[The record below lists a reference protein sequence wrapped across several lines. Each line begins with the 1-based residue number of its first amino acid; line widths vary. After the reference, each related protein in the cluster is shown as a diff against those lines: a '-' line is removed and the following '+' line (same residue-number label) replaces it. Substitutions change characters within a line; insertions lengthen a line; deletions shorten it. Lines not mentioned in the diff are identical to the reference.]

1 MMNARIIPILA
12 LAAILGSL
20 VSCKENQCTYDAGGT
35 LEATTIT
42 VSAQGN
48 GIILSLPVEESQKVD
63 SAQTLG
69 WLDTVQLALQKE
81 LIEAGL
87 PSGRRKGDPRYTG
100 QEIQLAQVEDMLD
113 KCRISVPTQGVVL
126 EKYAQAGEQAY
137 MGRPLLKVA
146 DLDKMYVRVYLSATQ
161 LESLKLG
168 QEVEV
173 FSKRDGKEIA
183 YKGRIRHI
191 SDQAEFTPKSV
202 QTQDERDNLV
212 YAVRIAVENDGYLKI
227 GMYANV
233 NFHGV

>member
-1 MMNARIIPILA
+1 MKHSALSILG
-12 LAAILGSL
+12 LAATIGLL
-20 VSCKENQCTYDAGGT
+20 ASCQDSQSAYDAGGT
-35 LEATTIT
+35 LEATTMT
-42 VSAQGN
+42 LSAQGN
-48 GIILSLPVEESQKVD
+48 GLILSLPIEEGQKVD

-69 WLDTVQLALQKE
+69 WIDTVQLSLQKE

-87 PSGRRKGDPRYTG
+87 PSGRRKGDPRYTA

-191 SDQAEFTPKSV
+191 SDQAEFTPKSI

-233 NFHGV
+233 NF

>member
-1 MMNARIIPILA
+1 MKHSALSILG
-12 LAAILGSL
+12 LAATIGLL
-20 VSCKENQCTYDAGGT
+20 ASCQDSQSAYDAGGT
-35 LEATTIT
+35 LEATTMT
-42 VSAQGN
+42 LSAQGN
-48 GIILSLPVEESQKVD
+48 GLILSLPIEEGQKVD

-69 WLDTVQLALQKE
+69 WIDTAQLSLQKE

-87 PSGRRKGDPRYTG
+87 PSGRRKGDPRYTA

-233 NFHGV
+233 NF

>member
-1 MMNARIIPILA
+1 MKHSALSILG
-12 LAAILGSL
+12 LAATLGL
-20 VSCKENQCTYDAGGT
+20 LASCQDSQSAYDAGGT
-35 LEATTIT
+35 LEATTMT
-42 VSAQGN
+42 LSAQGN
-48 GIILSLPVEESQKVD
+48 GLILSLPIEEGQKVD

-69 WLDTVQLALQKE
+69 WIDTAQLSLQKE

-137 MGRPLLKVA
+137 IGRPLLKVA

-173 FSKRDGKEIA
+173 FSKRDGKETA

-227 GMYANV
+227 GMYAYIR
-233 NFHGV
+233 FRQ

>member
-1 MMNARIIPILA
+1 MAATLGLLA
-12 LAAILGSL
+12 
-20 VSCKENQCTYDAGGT
+20 SCQDSQSAYDAGGT
-35 LEATTIT
+35 LEATTMT
-42 VSAQGN
+42 LSAQGN
-48 GIILSLPVEESQKVD
+48 GLILSLPIEEGQKVD

-69 WLDTVQLALQKE
+69 WIDTAQLSLQKE

-87 PSGRRKGDPRYTG
+87 PSGRRKGDPRYTA

-191 SDQAEFTPKSV
+191 SDQAEFTHKSV

-212 YAVRIAVENDGYLKI
+212 YAGRIDVENDGYLKI

-233 NFHGV
+233 NF

>member
-1 MMNARIIPILA
+1 MKHSALSILG
-12 LAAILGSL
+12 LAATLGL
-20 VSCKENQCTYDAGGT
+20 LASCQDSQSAYDAGGT
-35 LEATTIT
+35 LEATTMT
-42 VSAQGN
+42 LSAQGN
-48 GIILSLPVEESQKVD
+48 GLILSLPIEEGQKVD

-69 WLDTVQLALQKE
+69 WIDTVQLSLQKE

-87 PSGRRKGDPRYTG
+87 PSGRRKGDPRYTA

-137 MGRPLLKVA
+137 IGRPLLKVA

>member
-1 MMNARIIPILA
+1 MKHSALSILG
-12 LAAILGSL
+12 LAATLGL
-20 VSCKENQCTYDAGGT
+20 LASCQDSQSAYDAGGT
-35 LEATTIT
+35 LEATTMT
-42 VSAQGN
+42 LSAQGN
-48 GIILSLPVEESQKVD
+48 GLILSLPIEEGQKVD

-69 WLDTVQLALQKE
+69 WIDTVQLSLQKE

-126 EKYAQAGEQAY
+126 EKYAQAGEQVY
-137 MGRPLLKVA
+137 IGRPLLKVA

-233 NFHGV
+233 NF

>member
-1 MMNARIIPILA
+1 M
-12 LAAILGSL
+12 
-20 VSCKENQCTYDAGGT
+20 
-35 LEATTIT
+35 
-42 VSAQGN
+42 
-48 GIILSLPVEESQKVD
+48 D

-69 WLDTVQLALQKE
+69 WIDTAQLSLQKE

-87 PSGRRKGDPRYTG
+87 PSGRRKGDPRYTA

-173 FSKRDGKEIA
+173 FSKRDGKETA

-212 YAVRIAVENDGYLKI
+212 YAVRISVENDGYLKI

-233 NFHGV
+233 NF

>member
-1 MMNARIIPILA
+1 MKHSALSILG
-12 LAAILGSL
+12 LAATLGL
-20 VSCKENQCTYDAGGT
+20 LASCQDSQSAYDAGGT
-35 LEATTIT
+35 LEATTMT
-42 VSAQGN
+42 LSAQGN
-48 GIILSLPVEESQKVD
+48 GLILSLPIEEGQKVD

-69 WLDTVQLALQKE
+69 WIDTVQLSLQKE

-212 YAVRIAVENDGYLKI
+212 YAVRISVENDGYLKI

-233 NFHGV
+233 NF

>member
-1 MMNARIIPILA
+1 MKHSALSILG
-12 LAAILGSL
+12 LAATLGL
-20 VSCKENQCTYDAGGT
+20 LASCQDSQSAYDAGGT
-35 LEATTIT
+35 LEATTMT
-42 VSAQGN
+42 LSAQGN
-48 GIILSLPVEESQKVD
+48 GLILSLPIEEGQKVD

-69 WLDTVQLALQKE
+69 WIDTVQLSLQKE

-137 MGRPLLKVA
+137 IGRPLLKVA

-212 YAVRIAVENDGYLKI
+212 YAVRIAVENDGLIKL
-227 GMYANV
+227 GMYGEV
-233 NFHGV
+233 KF

>member
-1 MMNARIIPILA
+1 MKHSALSILG
-12 LAAILGSL
+12 LAATLGL
-20 VSCKENQCTYDAGGT
+20 LASCQDSQSAYDAGGT
-35 LEATTIT
+35 LEATTMT
-42 VSAQGN
+42 LSAQGN
-48 GIILSLPVEESQKVD
+48 GLILSLPIEEGQKVD

-69 WLDTVQLALQKE
+69 WIDTAQLSLQKE

-87 PSGRRKGDPRYTG
+87 PSGRRKGDPRYTA

-233 NFHGV
+233 NF

>member
-1 MMNARIIPILA
+1 MKHSALSILG
-12 LAAILGSL
+12 LAATLGL
-20 VSCKENQCTYDAGGT
+20 LASCQDSQSAYDAGGT
-35 LEATTIT
+35 LEATTMT
-42 VSAQGN
+42 LSAQGN
-48 GIILSLPVEESQKVD
+48 GLILSLPIEEGQKVD

-69 WLDTVQLALQKE
+69 WIDTAQLSLQKE

-87 PSGRRKGDPRYTG
+87 PSGRRKGDPRYTA

-212 YAVRIAVENDGYLKI
+212 YAVRISVENDGYLKI

-233 NFHGV
+233 NF

>member
-1 MMNARIIPILA
+1 MKHSALSILG
-12 LAAILGSL
+12 LAATLGL
-20 VSCKENQCTYDAGGT
+20 LASCQDSQSAYDAGGT
-35 LEATTIT
+35 LEATTMT
-42 VSAQGN
+42 LSAQGN
-48 GIILSLPVEESQKVD
+48 GLILSLPIEEGQKVD

-69 WLDTVQLALQKE
+69 WIDTVQLSLQKE

-87 PSGRRKGDPRYTG
+87 PSGRRKGDPRYTA

-233 NFHGV
+233 NF

>member
-1 MMNARIIPILA
+1 MKHSALSILG
-12 LAAILGSL
+12 LAATLGL
-20 VSCKENQCTYDAGGT
+20 LASCQDSQSAYDAGGT
-35 LEATTIT
+35 LEATTMT
-42 VSAQGN
+42 LSAQGN
-48 GIILSLPVEESQKVD
+48 GLILSLPIEEGQKVD

-69 WLDTVQLALQKE
+69 WIDTVQLSLQKE

-87 PSGRRKGDPRYTG
+87 PSGRRKGDPRYTA

-137 MGRPLLKVA
+137 IGRPLLKVA

-233 NFHGV
+233 NF

>member
-1 MMNARIIPILA
+1 MKHSALSILG
-12 LAAILGSL
+12 LAATLGL
-20 VSCKENQCTYDAGGT
+20 LASCQDNQSAYDAGGT
-35 LEATTIT
+35 LEATTMT
-42 VSAQGN
+42 LSAQGN
-48 GIILSLPVEESQKVD
+48 GLILSLPIEEGQKVD

-69 WLDTVQLALQKE
+69 WIDTVQLSLQKE

-137 MGRPLLKVA
+137 IGRPLLKVA

-233 NFHGV
+233 NF

>member
-1 MMNARIIPILA
+1 MKHSALSILG
-12 LAAILGSL
+12 LAATLGL
-20 VSCKENQCTYDAGGT
+20 LASCQDSQSAYDAGGT
-35 LEATTIT
+35 LEATTMT
-42 VSAQGN
+42 LSAQGN
-48 GIILSLPVEESQKVD
+48 GLILSLPIEEGQKVD

-69 WLDTVQLALQKE
+69 WIDTVQLSLQKE
-81 LIEAGL
+81 LLEAGL
-87 PSGRRKGDPRYTG
+87 PSGRRKGDPRYTA

-173 FSKRDGKEIA
+173 FSKRDGKETA

-233 NFHGV
+233 NF

>member
-1 MMNARIIPILA
+1 MAATLGLLA
-12 LAAILGSL
+12 
-20 VSCKENQCTYDAGGT
+20 SCQDSQSAYDAGGT
-35 LEATTIT
+35 LEATTMT
-42 VSAQGN
+42 LSAQGN
-48 GIILSLPVEESQKVD
+48 GLILSLPIEEGQKVD

-69 WLDTVQLALQKE
+69 WIDTAQLSLQKE

-87 PSGRRKGDPRYTG
+87 PSGRRKGDPRYTA

-126 EKYAQAGEQAY
+126 EKYAQAGEQAF

-183 YKGRIRHI
+183 YKGSIRHI

-212 YAVRIAVENDGYLKI
+212 YAVRISVENDGYLKI

-233 NFHGV
+233 NF

>member
-1 MMNARIIPILA
+1 MKHSALSILG
-12 LAAILGSL
+12 LAATIGLL
-20 VSCKENQCTYDAGGT
+20 ASCQDSQSAYDAGGT
-35 LEATTIT
+35 LEATTMT
-42 VSAQGN
+42 LSAQGN
-48 GIILSLPVEESQKVD
+48 GLILSLPIEEGQKVD

-69 WLDTVQLALQKE
+69 WIDTVQLSLQKE

-87 PSGRRKGDPRYTG
+87 PSGRRKGDPRYTA

-137 MGRPLLKVA
+137 IGRPLLKVA

-168 QEVEV
+168 QVVEV

-212 YAVRIAVENDGYLKI
+212 YAVRISVENDGYLKI

-233 NFHGV
+233 NF

>member
-1 MMNARIIPILA
+1 MKHSALSILG
-12 LAAILGSL
+12 LAATIGLL
-20 VSCKENQCTYDAGGT
+20 ASCQDSQSAYDAGGT
-35 LEATTIT
+35 LEATTMT
-42 VSAQGN
+42 LSAQGN
-48 GIILSLPVEESQKVD
+48 GLILSLPIEEGQKVD

-69 WLDTVQLALQKE
+69 WIDTVQLSLQKE

-87 PSGRRKGDPRYTG
+87 PSGRRKGDPRYTA

-137 MGRPLLKVA
+137 IGRPLLKVA

-173 FSKRDGKEIA
+173 FSKRDGKETA

-233 NFHGV
+233 NF

>member
-1 MMNARIIPILA
+1 MKHSA
-12 LAAILGSL
+12 LSILGMAATL
-20 VSCKENQCTYDAGGT
+20 GLLASCQDSQSAYDAGGT
-35 LEATTIT
+35 LEATTMT
-42 VSAQGN
+42 LSAQGN
-48 GIILSLPVEESQKVD
+48 GLILSLPIEEGQKVD

-69 WLDTVQLALQKE
+69 WIDTAQLSLQKE

-87 PSGRRKGDPRYTG
+87 PSGRRKGDPRYTA

-173 FSKRDGKEIA
+173 FSKRDGKETA

-233 NFHGV
+233 NF

>member
-1 MMNARIIPILA
+1 MKHSALSILG
-12 LAAILGSL
+12 LAATLGL
-20 VSCKENQCTYDAGGT
+20 LASCQDSQSAYDAGGT
-35 LEATTIT
+35 LEATTMT
-42 VSAQGN
+42 LSAQGN
-48 GIILSLPVEESQKVD
+48 GLILSLPIEEGQKVD

-69 WLDTVQLALQKE
+69 WIDTVQLSLQKE

-113 KCRISVPTQGVVL
+113 KCRISVPTQGIVL

-137 MGRPLLKVA
+137 IGRPLLKVA

-233 NFHGV
+233 NF

>member
-1 MMNARIIPILA
+1 MKHSALSILG
-12 LAAILGSL
+12 LAATIGLL
-20 VSCKENQCTYDAGGT
+20 ASCQDSQSAYDAGGT
-35 LEATTIT
+35 LEATTMT
-42 VSAQGN
+42 LSAQGN
-48 GIILSLPVEESQKVD
+48 GLILSLPIEEGQKVD

-69 WLDTVQLALQKE
+69 WIDTVQLSLQKE

-87 PSGRRKGDPRYTG
+87 PSGRRKGDPRYTA

-173 FSKRDGKEIA
+173 FSKRDGKETA
-183 YKGRIRHI
+183 YKGRISHI

-233 NFHGV
+233 NF

>member
-1 MMNARIIPILA
+1 MKHSALSILG
-12 LAAILGSL
+12 LAATLGL
-20 VSCKENQCTYDAGGT
+20 LASCQDSQSAYDAGGT
-35 LEATTIT
+35 LEATTMT
-42 VSAQGN
+42 LSAQGN
-48 GIILSLPVEESQKVD
+48 GLILSLPIEEGQKVD

-69 WLDTVQLALQKE
+69 WIDTVQLSLQKE

-126 EKYAQAGEQAY
+126 EKYAQAGEQA
-137 MGRPLLKVA
+137 
-146 DLDKMYVRVYLSATQ
+146 
-161 LESLKLG
+161 
-168 QEVEV
+168 
-173 FSKRDGKEIA
+173 
-183 YKGRIRHI
+183 
-191 SDQAEFTPKSV
+191 EFTPKSV

-233 NFHGV
+233 NF

>member
-1 MMNARIIPILA
+1 MKHSA
-12 LAAILGSL
+12 LSILGIAATL
-20 VSCKENQCTYDAGGT
+20 GLLASCQDSQSAYDAGGT
-35 LEATTIT
+35 LEATTMT
-42 VSAQGN
+42 LSAQGN
-48 GIILSLPVEESQKVD
+48 GLILSLPIEEGQKVD

-69 WLDTVQLALQKE
+69 WIDTVQLSLQKE

-137 MGRPLLKVA
+137 IGRPLLKVA

-233 NFHGV
+233 NF

>member
-1 MMNARIIPILA
+1 MAATLGLLA
-12 LAAILGSL
+12 
-20 VSCKENQCTYDAGGT
+20 SCQDSQSAYDAGGT
-35 LEATTIT
+35 LEATTMT
-42 VSAQGN
+42 LSAQGN
-48 GIILSLPVEESQKVD
+48 GLILSLPIEEGQKVD

-69 WLDTVQLALQKE
+69 WIDTAQLSLQKE

-87 PSGRRKGDPRYTG
+87 PSGRRKGDPRYTA

-168 QEVEV
+168 QVVEV

-212 YAVRIAVENDGYLKI
+212 YAVRISVENDGYLKI

-233 NFHGV
+233 NF

>member
-1 MMNARIIPILA
+1 MKHSALSILG
-12 LAAILGSL
+12 LAATLGL
-20 VSCKENQCTYDAGGT
+20 LASCQDSQSAYDAGGT

-42 VSAQGN
+42 LSAQGN
-48 GIILSLPVEESQKVD
+48 GLILSLPIEEGQKVD

-69 WLDTVQLALQKE
+69 WIDTVQLSLQKE

-137 MGRPLLKVA
+137 IGRPLLKVA

-233 NFHGV
+233 NF

>member
-1 MMNARIIPILA
+1 MKHSALSILG
-12 LAAILGSL
+12 LAATLGL
-20 VSCKENQCTYDAGGT
+20 LASCQDSQSAYDAGGT
-35 LEATTIT
+35 LEATTMT
-42 VSAQGN
+42 LSAQGN
-48 GIILSLPVEESQKVD
+48 GLILSLPIEEGQKVD

-69 WLDTVQLALQKE
+69 WIDTVQLSLQKE

-87 PSGRRKGDPRYTG
+87 PSGRSKGDPRYTG

-137 MGRPLLKVA
+137 IGRPLLKVA

-233 NFHGV
+233 NF

>member
-1 MMNARIIPILA
+1 MKHSALSILG
-12 LAAILGSL
+12 LAATLGL
-20 VSCKENQCTYDAGGT
+20 LASCQDSQSAYDAGGT
-35 LEATTIT
+35 LEATTMT
-42 VSAQGN
+42 LSAQGN
-48 GIILSLPVEESQKVD
+48 GLILSLPIEEGQKVD

-69 WLDTVQLALQKE
+69 WIDTVQLSLQKE
-81 LIEAGL
+81 LLEAGL

-137 MGRPLLKVA
+137 IGRPLLKVA

-233 NFHGV
+233 NF

>member
-1 MMNARIIPILA
+1 MKHSALSILG
-12 LAAILGSL
+12 LAATIGLL
-20 VSCKENQCTYDAGGT
+20 ASCQDSQSAYDAGGT
-35 LEATTIT
+35 LEATTMT
-42 VSAQGN
+42 LSAQGN
-48 GIILSLPVEESQKVD
+48 GLILSLPIEEGQKVD

-69 WLDTVQLALQKE
+69 WIDTVQLSLQKE

-87 PSGRRKGDPRYTG
+87 PSGRRKGDPRYTA

-233 NFHGV
+233 NF

>member
-1 MMNARIIPILA
+1 MKHSALSILG
-12 LAAILGSL
+12 LAATIGLL
-20 VSCKENQCTYDAGGT
+20 ASCQDSQSAYDAGGT
-35 LEATTIT
+35 LEATTMT
-42 VSAQGN
+42 LSAQGN
-48 GIILSLPVEESQKVD
+48 GLILSLPIEEGQKVD

-69 WLDTVQLALQKE
+69 WIDTVQLSLQKE

-87 PSGRRKGDPRYTG
+87 PSGRRKGDPRYTA

-173 FSKRDGKEIA
+173 FSKRDGKETA

-233 NFHGV
+233 NF

>member
-1 MMNARIIPILA
+1 MKHSA
-12 LAAILGSL
+12 LSILGIAATL
-20 VSCKENQCTYDAGGT
+20 GLLASCQDSQSAYDAGGT
-35 LEATTIT
+35 LEATTMT
-42 VSAQGN
+42 LSAQGN
-48 GIILSLPVEESQKVD
+48 GLILSLPIEEGQKVD

-69 WLDTVQLALQKE
+69 WIDTVQLSLQKE

-137 MGRPLLKVA
+137 IGRPLLKVA

>member
-1 MMNARIIPILA
+1 MKHSALSILG
-12 LAAILGSL
+12 LAATLGL
-20 VSCKENQCTYDAGGT
+20 LASCQDSQSAYDAGGT
-35 LEATTIT
+35 LEATTMT
-42 VSAQGN
+42 LSAQGN
-48 GIILSLPVEESQKVD
+48 GLILSLPIEEGQKVD

-69 WLDTVQLALQKE
+69 WIDTVQLSLQKE

-173 FSKRDGKEIA
+173 FSKRDGKETA

-233 NFHGV
+233 NF

>member
-1 MMNARIIPILA
+1 MKHSALSILG
-12 LAAILGSL
+12 LAATLGL
-20 VSCKENQCTYDAGGT
+20 LASCQDSQSAYDAGGT
-35 LEATTIT
+35 LEATTMT
-42 VSAQGN
+42 LSAQGN
-48 GIILSLPVEESQKVD
+48 GLILSLPIEEGQKVD

-69 WLDTVQLALQKE
+69 WIDTVQLSLQKE

-233 NFHGV
+233 NF

>member
-1 MMNARIIPILA
+1 MKHSALSILG
-12 LAAILGSL
+12 LAATLGL
-20 VSCKENQCTYDAGGT
+20 LASCQDSQSAYDAGGT
-35 LEATTIT
+35 LEATTMT
-42 VSAQGN
+42 LSAQGN
-48 GIILSLPVEESQKVD
+48 GLILSLPIEEGQKVD

-69 WLDTVQLALQKE
+69 WIDTAQLSLQKE

-87 PSGRRKGDPRYTG
+87 PSGRRKGDPRYTA

-137 MGRPLLKVA
+137 IGRPLLKVA

-233 NFHGV
+233 NF

>member
-1 MMNARIIPILA
+1 MKHSALSILG
-12 LAAILGSL
+12 LAATLGL
-20 VSCKENQCTYDAGGT
+20 LASCQDSQSAYDAGGT
-35 LEATTIT
+35 LEATTMT
-42 VSAQGN
+42 LSAQGN
-48 GIILSLPVEESQKVD
+48 GLILSLPIEEGQKVD

-69 WLDTVQLALQKE
+69 WIDTVQLSLQKE

-137 MGRPLLKVA
+137 IGRPLLKVA

-173 FSKRDGKEIA
+173 FSKRDGKETA

-233 NFHGV
+233 NF

>member
-1 MMNARIIPILA
+1 MAATLGLLA
-12 LAAILGSL
+12 
-20 VSCKENQCTYDAGGT
+20 SCQDSQSAYDAGGT
-35 LEATTIT
+35 LEATTMT
-42 VSAQGN
+42 LSAQGN
-48 GIILSLPVEESQKVD
+48 GLILSLPIEEGQKVD

-69 WLDTVQLALQKE
+69 WIDTAQLSLQKE

-87 PSGRRKGDPRYTG
+87 PSGRRKGDPRYTA

-183 YKGRIRHI
+183 YKGSIRHI

-212 YAVRIAVENDGYLKI
+212 YAVRISVENDGYLKI

-233 NFHGV
+233 NF

>member
-1 MMNARIIPILA
+1 MKHSALSILG
-12 LAAILGSL
+12 LAATLGL
-20 VSCKENQCTYDAGGT
+20 LASCQDSQSAYDAGGT
-35 LEATTIT
+35 LEATTMT
-42 VSAQGN
+42 LSAQGN
-48 GIILSLPVEESQKVD
+48 GLILSLPIEEGQKVD

-69 WLDTVQLALQKE
+69 WIDTAQLSLQKE

-87 PSGRRKGDPRYTG
+87 PSGRRKGDPRYTA

>member
-1 MMNARIIPILA
+1 MKHSALSILG
-12 LAAILGSL
+12 LAATLGL
-20 VSCKENQCTYDAGGT
+20 LASCQDSQSAYDAGGT
-35 LEATTIT
+35 LEATTMT
-42 VSAQGN
+42 LSAQGN
-48 GIILSLPVEESQKVD
+48 GLILSLPIEEGQKVD

-69 WLDTVQLALQKE
+69 WIDTVQLSLQKE

-137 MGRPLLKVA
+137 IGRPLLKVA

-173 FSKRDGKEIA
+173 FSKRDGKETA

-212 YAVRIAVENDGYLKI
+212 YAVRISVENDGYLKI

-233 NFHGV
+233 NF

>member
-1 MMNARIIPILA
+1 MKHSALSILG
-12 LAAILGSL
+12 LAATLGL
-20 VSCKENQCTYDAGGT
+20 LASCQDSQSAYDAGGT
-35 LEATTIT
+35 LEATTMT
-42 VSAQGN
+42 LSAQGN
-48 GIILSLPVEESQKVD
+48 GLILSLPIEEGQKVD

-69 WLDTVQLALQKE
+69 WIDTAQLSLQKE

-137 MGRPLLKVA
+137 IGRPLLKVA

-173 FSKRDGKEIA
+173 FSKRDGKETA

-233 NFHGV
+233 NF